1 MIEYLVIGFLLAI
14 TGVLSYV
21 VINLLRKIE
30 VYEGWVDMFRDEI
43 KKTYS
48 RLKAVDDK
56 ELFIRDEDVGFIF
69 SEIVRVTKEFNDKV
83 Q

>member
-21 VINLLRKIE
+21 VRNLLRKIE